1 MDIKLPDAEL
11 DVLKTLWRL
20 GPSTAKTIR
29 EETKPPRNHATIS
42 TLLRRLE
49 SKNYV
54 RRSKT
59 DEGRE
64 FVYEAIAKPDKT
76 RQSLVKN
83 FLQQT
88 FDGSGIEMVN
98 ALFQS
103 KAPSAEEIDELQ
115 QLLDEMKKSKRG
127 KSK

>member
-1 MDIKLPDAEL
+1 MDINLPDAEL
-11 DVLKTLWRL
+11 DILKTLWRL

-29 EETKPPRNHATIS
+29 EQTKPPRNHATIS

-49 SKNYV
+49 AKKYV
-54 RRSKT
+54 RRKKG

-64 FVYEAIAKPDKT
+64 FVYESIVKPDKT
-76 RQSLVKN
+76 RQSLVKS

-98 ALFQS
+98 ALFQT